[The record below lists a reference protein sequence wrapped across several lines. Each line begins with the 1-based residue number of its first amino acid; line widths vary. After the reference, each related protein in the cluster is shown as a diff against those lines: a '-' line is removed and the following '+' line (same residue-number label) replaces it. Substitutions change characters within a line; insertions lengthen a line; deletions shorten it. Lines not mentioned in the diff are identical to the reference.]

1 MLLVMMLLVPQAREA
16 ESLRKVVEVV
26 AATAKENAAKAE
38 KERLKGD
45 ALADLY
51 VRRAFASG
59 QPARAV
65 MLGLAYTLDPTGI
78 LAKNPVTADTYKG
91 VESADD
97 AKARAAVMGTPTLR
111 DREDWLVHFFV
122 SAGLALLTGEQ
133 MAESIGIQKE
143 IADAKGKEKGAG
155 SGFSFTD
162 LSADFAGIAFAE
174 WVTGESGSDA
184 VDRCA
189 KSFDGV
195 SFLPDPKALEDGLSF
210 AEFEKKF
217 GGVKDPKFRDE
228 CKKLKLGVQGCKGY
242 Q

>member
-1 MLLVMMLLVPQAREA
+1 MLAALILILPQASETEA
-16 ESLRKVVEVV
+16 VRKVVEAV
-26 AATAKENAAKAE
+26 AAAAKENAARTE
-38 KERLKGD
+38 KERLTGD
-45 ALADLY
+45 ALADHY

-59 QPARAV
+59 QTGRAV
-65 MLGLAYTLDPTGI
+65 TLGLAYALDPTSI
-78 LAKNPVTADTYKG
+78 LARNPVTADAYKD
-91 VESADD
+91 VESAAD

-111 DREDWLVHFFV
+111 SREDWLVHFVV

-143 IADAKGKEKGAG
+143 VADAKGKEKGNG

-174 WVTGESGSDA
+174 WVTGENGKEA
-184 VDRCA
+184 VERCA
-189 KSFDGV
+189 KSFEGT
-195 SFLPDPKALEDGLSF
+195 SFLPDPKALEDGLTF
-210 AEFEKKF
+210 LEFEKKF
-217 GGVKDPKFRDE
+217 GGVKDPKFKDE